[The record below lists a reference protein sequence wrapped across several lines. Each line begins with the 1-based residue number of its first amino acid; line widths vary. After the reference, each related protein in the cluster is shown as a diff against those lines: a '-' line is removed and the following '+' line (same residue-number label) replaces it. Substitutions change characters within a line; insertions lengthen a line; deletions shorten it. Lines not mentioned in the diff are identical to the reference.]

1 MAALVMLVSVAR
13 SFTKYWNMSVGDL
26 TWTRYFSCSA
36 VRSDHS
42 SMSPASPMVEV
53 TVGRP
58 RLRERDLTTSLESPE
73 VERSSTTSG
82 GLPLSIMESSSPQ
95 TEEWR
100 ELVRSHTTYVYQI
113 LTVSECFERLLRQG
127 DHGLLVDVGHVVLR
141 QILDSRV
148 DSVLRL
154 PVSLVTDD
162 Y

>member
-1 MAALVMLVSVAR
+1 MEILVWV
-13 SFTKYWNMSVGDL
+13 TMSLMMSRNISAGDL
-26 TWTRYFSCSA
+26 TWTRYFCCSA
-36 VRSDHS
+36 VSSDQLM
-42 SMSPASPMVEV
+42 MSPASPMVEV

-113 LTVSECFERLLRQG
+113 LTVSECFERFLRQG
-127 DHGLLVDVGHVVLR
+127 DHGLLVDVGHVVLG
-141 QILDSRV
+141 QILESRLH
-148 DSVLRL
+148 SVLSL
-154 PVSLVTDD
+154 SVSLVRED